1 MYVSDEKNVRN
12 YPAEINEETQNQHSD
27 VYTAQ
32 PNEIVQKVFYFNN
45 NLYVAILNENEF
57 VFKQILN
64 GKVESNSVTKI
75 DWLSVENWSIVEI
88 REIEGSLV
96 ILFKSKSSEKGHTV
110 VLDKHF
116 ETVFLLE

>member
-116 ETVFLLE
+116 KTVFLLE